1 MNRPADILLIL
12 VLMANLF
19 AVGSS
24 RLRTCI
30 RAVAFQGAVL
40 ACVPLALLSG
50 PGLAERVRAA
60 GLAVLCVTLRGVV
73 FPWLLTRAQ
82 REANVRREVEPFVG
96 FGASI
101 GVALLT
107 LVVSLRL
114 AQRLPSAPGG
124 GSFAVAVALSTL
136 LVGVFII
143 VSRRLALNQVLGYLV
158 MDNGIYLLGV
168 AMVEHVPLVVELG
181 VLTDAFVAV
190 FVMSIATWHISRE
203 FDHTEVDRL
212 SRLKG

>member
-1 MNRPADILLIL
+1 MSHPVDILLIL

-40 ACVPLALLSG
+40 ACVPLLLPAD
-50 PGLAERVRAA
+50 PGAGRLRAV
-60 GLAVLCVTLRGVV
+60 GLAVLCVTLRGAV

-101 GVALLT
+101 GVALLS

-114 AQRLPSAPGG
+114 AQRLPAAAGG

-203 FDHTEVDRL
+203 FDHTDVDRL